1 MTLLSLVVVGM
12 LHSAR
17 MDLTVQKN
25 YGDRIQAHY
34 LAVAGIEKAKALLYR
49 DARDRSRINRSHTGQ
64 LYDSP
69 QDFRDVTLGRG
80 AFRVFHRGRADE
92 GGGVVYGVD
101 DEEGRLNINYAS
113 MESLS
118 KIESMTPDI
127 AAAIIDWRD
136 EDNQV
141 TPGGAEAE
149 YYASLQPPY
158 LPRNGPFQTVREL
171 LMVRGVTRGLLLG
184 AEEPVYGTGEDE
196 SEGAAGDSGWSAMLT
211 VDSWVNN
218 VNAAGEDR
226 VNIQNADEQELGR
239 VQGITSEIARAIVA
253 YRNQNRFES
262 VANLL
267 DVTAAQNQNQNQPG
281 AQPNPAQNQ
290 TDQNQP
296 APEPGVSQ
304 NQPASNPTGPKVISE
319 DLLMQIADDLT
330 VQTAR
335 EFPGAININTA
346 SLEVLMC
353 LPGVTRQL
361 AHSIISYRQSSGYFP
376 NIACLL
382 RVPEFNADL
391 LKQVAPLVSAR
402 SETFR
407 ILGEGRIKSSGTR
420 ARVQEIVHVGLHNLT
435 TVSYREDDL

>member
-1 MTLLSLVVVGM
+1 MMLLSLVVVGM

-49 DARDRSRINRSHTGQ
+49 DARDRSRISRSHTGQ

-69 QDFRDVTLGRG
+69 EDFRDVTLGRG
-80 AFRVFHRGRADE
+80 EFRVFHRGRAE
-92 GGGVVYGVD
+92 AGGGIIYGVD

-118 KIESMTPDI
+118 KIEGMTPDI

-149 YYASLQPPY
+149 YYTSLQPPY
-158 LPRNGPFQTVREL
+158 LPRNGPFQTIREL
-171 LMVRGVTRGLLLG
+171 LMVRGITRELLLG
-184 AEEPVYGTGEDE
+184 TEESGYGTTADE
-196 SEGAAGDSGWSAMLT
+196 SESDTVDSGWAGMLT

-226 VNIQNADEQELGR
+226 VNIQSADEQALGK

-262 VANLL
+262 VAELL
-267 DVTAAQNQNQNQPG
+267 DVTAAQNQNQPG
-281 AQPNPAQNQ
+281 SQQNAAPNP
-290 TDQNQP
+290 TDQNQLAGG
-296 APEPGVSQ
+296 AP
-304 NQPASNPTGPKVISE
+304 NQPASNPSGPKVISE

-361 AHSIISYRQSSGYFP
+361 AHSIISYRQSSGFFP

-382 RVPEFNADL
+382 RVPEFNRDL
-391 LKQVAPLVSAR
+391 LKQVGPLVSAR

-407 ILGEGRIKSSGTR
+407 ILGEGRIRSSGTR
-420 ARVQEIVHVGLHNLT
+420 ARVQEIVHVGLHSLT